1 MNRTIYNLVRKSIR
15 GNGITYTA
23 RIAAQKGDIDA
34 LTICD
39 AIINTTKGTDWLAMR
54 QQFAR
59 NEQASIAF
67 KLTTSVSKQ

>member
-1 MNRTIYNLVRKSIR
+1 MNRNTYNTVRKSIR
-15 GNGITYTA
+15 GNGIAYTA
-23 RIAAQKGDIDA
+23 RIAAQQGDIDTLA
-34 LTICD
+34 VCD

-67 KLTTSVSKQ
+67 KLTTTVSKQ